1 MQSKIKYSFQVEKNF
16 IGNLHT
22 NHSQCFYVATNESD
36 TKENVWYYAC

>member
-22 NHSQCFYVATNESD
+22 NHSQRFYVATNESD